1 MHHQLIAMAN
11 LIQSAADAAG
21 VSTTIQ
27 NIVTLAQ
34 TIGLG
39 ISVVFLII
47 VGVKFQRG
55 GREALQDAKGHFV
68 GIIIGI
74 IVVAGATGIKTLIQ
88 GLNGF

>member
-1 MHHQLIAMAN
+1 MLHKLMAAAS
-11 LIQSAADAAG
+11 LIQMAASAAG

-34 TIGLG
+34 TVGLG

-74 IVVAGATGIKTLIQ
+74 IIVAGAAGIKTLIQ